1 MSLRTSKILCYSWQ
15 RIFWECIV
23 LHISSKYAS
32 TLDNLFQWNHN
43 RNIKNKQYIVA
54 EEKLTFILRAF
65 KISFVSSENISFV
78 ISWDTKTN
86 LCKYNNIRT
95 KETHNSFKKFEGID
109 ICPTCKK
116 S

>member
-1 MSLRTSKILCYSWQ
+1 MTNNILRMYSIIYFIEGVNEFKAL
-15 RIFWECIV
+15 RIE
-23 LHISSKYAS
+23 YTS
-32 TLDNLFQWNHN
+32 TLDNFFQCNHN

-65 KISFVSSENISFV
+65 KISFVSLDNISFV

-95 KETHNSFKKFEGID
+95 KVADYFFQGI
-109 ICPTCKK
+109 
-116 S
+116 

>member
-1 MSLRTSKILCYSWQ
+1 MTKNVLRMYS
-15 RIFWECIV
+15 IIYFIEGV
-23 LHISSKYAS
+23 NEFKASTLYTS

-65 KISFVSSENISFV
+65 KISFVSLDNISFV

-95 KETHNSFKKFEGID
+95 KVENYSFKEFKGN
-109 ICPTCKK
+109 
-116 S
+116 